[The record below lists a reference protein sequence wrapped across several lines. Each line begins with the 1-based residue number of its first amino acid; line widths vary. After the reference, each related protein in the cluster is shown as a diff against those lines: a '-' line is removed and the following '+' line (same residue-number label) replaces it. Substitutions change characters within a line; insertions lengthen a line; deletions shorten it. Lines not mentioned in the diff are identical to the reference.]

1 MHAPGFRLLLQRP
14 FDLKPLPCLL
24 AAHACMQV
32 PQAAPCI
39 PFTGSTALRTQHTG
53 PAGASVREIMRR
65 TGADIKSWTEN
76 RSSAKQR
83 RPARIFLIGVR
94 SLLNGA
100 SRTLACPSACLG
112 THPSVRCAR
121 NAACVV

>member
-1 MHAPGFRLLLQRP
+1 
-14 FDLKPLPCLL
+14 
-24 AAHACMQV
+24 MQV

-94 SLLNGA
+94 SLHGA
-100 SRTLACPSACLG
+100 SRTPACLG
-112 THPSVRCAR
+112 TRSSVRCAR
-121 NAACVV
+121 NAACMV